1 MNMGNLEQ
9 KAPVFKVIVDELSSQ
24 IRARHFAPGS
34 SLPSENELSERYS
47 VSRFSVRKAL
57 SILESDGLIMRQAG
71 VGSIVCELSG
81 GIALKKPLNIAISGP
96 FSDPYSSGVINEMFY
111 SGIVYESA
119 RAACS
124 TENARLI
131 QTSVEE
137 FIAKKGEGVDAFFCI
152 SRKEAYSSWQQLNE
166 IASSGKPVIFINR
179 ITDLSHIAYVAVDY
193 ELESRRAAE
202 FLLRIG
208 KKNIGLVTV
217 ECQYADLVRSHG
229 FKLAHEGR
237 AQAVCSCLISGD
249 SVGALEKLEQFIEL
263 ERPDALFVT
272 SFRLFSYALLARR
285 NLRRQDISI
294 FCFDKLEKNTYREN
308 VMYVDMPLW
317 DMTQHAF
324 QYMVQACRSND
335 PVPILRQLYACDFI
349 LDSNFR

>member
-1 MNMGNLEQ
+1 MSASEQ
-9 KAPVFKVIVDELSSQ
+9 KSPVFKVLIDELTKKIQ
-24 IRARHFAPGS
+24 ARHFAPGS
-34 SLPSENELSERYS
+34 TLPSENELSDLYGI
-47 VSRFSVRKAL
+47 SRFSVRKAL
-57 SILESDGLIMRQAG
+57 SILETDGLIMRQAG

-81 GIALKKPLNIAISGP
+81 GIALKKPLNIGINGP
-96 FSDPYSSGVINEMFY
+96 FSDPYSSGLVSEMFY

-131 QTSVEE
+131 QTSTEE

-152 SRKEAYSSWQQLNE
+152 SRKESYSSWQQLNE
-166 IASSGKPVIFINR
+166 IASSGKPVVFINR

-193 ELESRRAAE
+193 ELESMRAAE
-202 FLLRIG
+202 FLLRLG

-217 ECQYADLVRSHG
+217 ECQYADIVRSHG

-237 AQAVCSCLISGD
+237 AQAVRSCLISGD
-249 SVGALEKLEQFIEL
+249 SVGALEVLEKFIEF
-263 ERPDALFVT
+263 EKPDALFVT
-272 SFRLFSYALLARR
+272 SFRLLSYALLARR

-317 DMTQHAF
+317 DMTQNAF
-324 QYMVQACRSND
+324 QYLIQASRSNK
-335 PVPILRQLYACDFI
+335 PVPVLRQLYGCDFI